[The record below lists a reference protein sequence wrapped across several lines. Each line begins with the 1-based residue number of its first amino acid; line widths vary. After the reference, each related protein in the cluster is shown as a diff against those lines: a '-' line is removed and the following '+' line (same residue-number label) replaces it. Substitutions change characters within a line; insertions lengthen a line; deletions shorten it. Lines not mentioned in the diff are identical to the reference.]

1 MGIMALVDEECW
13 FPKATD
19 KSFVEKLV
27 SSHAAHPK
35 FMKSDFRG
43 EADFSVIHYAGKVD
57 YSAKKWLMKNMDPL
71 NENVVQQFK
80 ASQDQF
86 VCSIWKDA
94 EIVGMA
100 QQAMSDTQFGA
111 RTRKGMFRT
120 VSQLYKEQ
128 LAKLMDTLRNTNPNF
143 VRCIIP
149 NHDKRGGKINAPL
162 VLDQLRCNGVLEG
175 IRICRQGF
183 PNRIPFQE
191 FRQRYE
197 LLTPNVIP
205 KGFMDG
211 KKACDK
217 MIQALEL
224 DANLYRIGQSKIF
237 FRAGVLAHL
246 EEERDLRITDLVVKF
261 QAYCRGLIARRYL

>member
-1 MGIMALVDEECW
+1 
-13 FPKATD
+13 
-19 KSFVEKLV
+19 
-27 SSHAAHPK
+27 
-35 FMKSDFRG
+35 MKKIIS
-43 EADFSVIHYAGKVD
+43 
-57 YSAKKWLMKNMDPL
+57 
-71 NENVVQQFK
+71 
-80 ASQDQF
+80 
-86 VCSIWKDA
+86 A

-100 QQAMSDTQFGA
+100 QQAMTDTQFG
-111 RTRKGMFRT
+111 RVTKRGMFRT

-128 LAKLMDTLRNTNPNF
+128 LSKLMVTLRNTNPNF

-149 NHDKRGGKINAPL
+149 NHEKKAGKINAPL

-211 KKACDK
+211 KKACEK
-217 MIQALEL
+217 MIEALEL
-224 DANLYRIGQSKIF
+224 DPGLFRIGQSKIF

-261 QAYCRGLIARRYL
+261 QAYCRGLLARR